1 MIVPTPLEGLII
13 AILVIF
19 LGSLSYYYKILDLGG
34 SIVSVIM
41 GLIVGIFGSI
51 YWLILLVIFVLLS
64 YAATEYK
71 FNTKKRKG
79 VAEGKFGERGY
90 KSVLAN
96 GLVPMIIA
104 LIPTSLFAS
113 SLLYITS
120 LSAAT
125 SDTVASEFGLSSEK
139 AYLITNLKR
148 VNPGTNGGISLYGE
162 AWAFA
167 GAGIVSV
174 FAFIIFYFAGIWKL
188 DNYYF
193 IIIATVIGFIGCQ
206 IDSVLGAV
214 FENRNLLTKGQVNFL
229 QISISTIIAYIFYS
243 INFIW

>member
-1 MIVPTPLEGLII
+1 MIVPTALEGLII
-13 AILVIF
+13 AVLVIF

-64 YAATEYK
+64 YVATKYK
-71 FNTKKRKG
+71 YNIKKEKG
-79 VAEGKFGERGY
+79 VAEGKSGERGFR
-90 KSVLAN
+90 SVLAN
-96 GLVPMIIA
+96 GLVPILIA
-104 LIPTSLFAS
+104 LVPISLFTG

-125 SDTVASEFGLSSEK
+125 SDTVASEFGESSDK
-139 AYLITNLKR
+139 AYLITNLKK
-148 VNPGTNGGISLYGE
+148 VKAGTNGGISLFGE

-167 GAGIVSV
+167 GAGIVSI
-174 FAFIIFYFAGIWKL
+174 FAFIIFYAAGIWKL
-188 DNYYF
+188 DDYYF
-193 IIIATVIGFIGCQ
+193 IIIATVFGFIGCQ

-229 QISISTIIAYIFYS
+229 QISISTIIVYIFYS
-243 INFIW
+243 IHIIG